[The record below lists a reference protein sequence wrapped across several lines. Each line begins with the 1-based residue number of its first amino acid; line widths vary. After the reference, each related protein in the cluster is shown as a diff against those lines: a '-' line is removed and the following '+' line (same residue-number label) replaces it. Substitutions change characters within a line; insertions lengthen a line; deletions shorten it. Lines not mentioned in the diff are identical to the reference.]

1 MNKKTPYNTGKIKIG
16 GAYQPPKK
24 NHHNPDQDWVQ
35 GIFDDKS
42 RPMPYALP
50 DRIILG
56 LLAIVILGLVT
67 GVIQ

>member
-1 MNKKTPYNTGKIKIG
+1 MTPYNTGRVKIG
-16 GAYQPPKK
+16 GAYQPAPK
-24 NHHNPDQDWVQ
+24 NHHNQDQDWVQ
-35 GIFDDKS
+35 DIFDDKP
-42 RPMPYALP
+42 RPMPYALA